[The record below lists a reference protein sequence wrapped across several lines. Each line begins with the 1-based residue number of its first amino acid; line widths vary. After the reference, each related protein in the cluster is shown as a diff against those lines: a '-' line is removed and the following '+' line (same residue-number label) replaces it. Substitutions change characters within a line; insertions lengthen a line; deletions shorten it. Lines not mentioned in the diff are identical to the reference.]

1 MKSDKAIAKLIETL
15 GGQAGVAR
23 ALGVSQPTVFG
34 WKAGLHGMNAVTA
47 LKAERLTGIPAVDLC
62 PKLSE
67 A

>member
-1 MKSDKAIAKLIETL
+1 MKTQTPIERLIQHL

-47 LKAERLTGIPAVDLC
+47 MRAERLTGIPAVELC
-62 PKLSE
+62 PKLAE